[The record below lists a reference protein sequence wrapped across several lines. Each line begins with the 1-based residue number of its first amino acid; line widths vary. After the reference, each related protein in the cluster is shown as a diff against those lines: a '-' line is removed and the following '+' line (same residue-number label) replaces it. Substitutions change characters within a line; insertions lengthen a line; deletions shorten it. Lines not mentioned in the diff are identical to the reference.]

1 MTDERKRKKAAQAIQ
16 AMLELDGVKA
26 TVKDISVKIEGE
38 NLSDLMGLKD
48 KLANDMRSETKEPTS
63 SATDR
68 RRVIGDFVV
77 TNWNL
82 LEDNEVVK
90 TALLNAY
97 CMGRYKK
104 EQREAMAQELLE
116 RVGVTVEKT
125 VEPTPDVKVSAKKEK
140 PQKEEAQEDSAKVET
155 ETEPL
160 DHRQYTF

>member
-26 TVKDISVKIEGE
+26 TVKDIAVKIEGE
-38 NLSDLMGLKD
+38 SFSDLMKLKD
-48 KLANDMRSETKEPTS
+48 KLANDMRPDPKDSTTS
-63 SATDR
+63 STDR

-77 TNWNL
+77 TNWDL
-82 LEDNEVVK
+82 LEGNEVVK

-104 EQREAMAQELLE
+104 EQRETMAQELLG
-116 RVGVTVEKT
+116 RVGVTIEKAE
-125 VEPTPDVKVSAKKEK
+125 VPANVPDVKASVKTEAPTDIPEVTEVVEEVS
-140 PQKEEAQEDSAKVET
+140 
-155 ETEPL
+155 